1 MLKAILK
8 NILVGMCVASSFVVY
23 AATENDHTYTED
35 KTSISVS
42 VKDPVFVLKLKSNPS
57 TGYTWF
63 LREYDSAIITPVKHE
78 YVQPNKGLI
87 GAPGFENWTF
97 KVKPAGFTVPQ
108 QTTIRMVYTRPW
120 QSNDSGTQLVF
131 RITTQGK

>member
-8 NILVGMCVASSFVVY
+8 NILVGMCVANSVMAY
-23 AATENDHTYTED
+23 AATEDNHTYTED
-35 KTSISVS
+35 KTSISVN
-42 VKDPVFVLKLKSNPS
+42 VKDPVFVLKLKSNPT

-63 LREYDSAIITPVKHE
+63 LREYDSTLITPVKNE
-78 YVQPNKGLI
+78 YVQPNKKLI

>member
-8 NILVGMCVASSFVVY
+8 NILAGMCVLSSVIVH
-23 AATENDHTYTED
+23 AATDNNHTYTED

-42 VKDPVFVLKLKSNPS
+42 VNDPVFVLKLKSNAT

-63 LREYDSAIITPVKHE
+63 LREYDAAIISPVKHE

-87 GAPGFENWTF
+87 GAPGFEYWTF